1 MGYPIA
7 PAWLLGSRLLNQSQ
21 IGLWTACYEY
31 IFLRLHRQENTSS
44 RERAEAIHYDF
55 HCNED
60 VTCTP
65 APWFKSTE
73 CSHCFRCFTLFPFLF
88 RFYLDCSCLCFLFFY
103 PVSLSPSRFISLP
116 LFSLSPLPL
125 SFLLSSQ
132 PSGHRLS
139 FKVLILIW
147 NLLQSVQHWTWNTG
161 LWDLICVYK
170 HACLRSDG
178 FLLHFQSKIIN
189 ETPGRVAVKHVRW
202 CIIHF
207 FVLLV
212 YW

>member
-1 MGYPIA
+1 MTKPFSCTLPGVCVRVCVKQTRQFRVKWSACSDPAPAPRGYPSVPLSRCGKAECWMGYPIA

-55 HCNED
+55 HYNVD

-88 RFYLDCSCLCFLFFY
+88 RFYLDCSCLCFLFFL
-103 PVSLSPSRFISLP
+103 SSFSLSLTIHLSPSFFSISSPSLLP
-116 LFSLSPLPL
+116 PFFSALGS
-125 SFLLSSQ
+125 
-132 PSGHRLS
+132 
-139 FKVLILIW
+139 
-147 NLLQSVQHWTWNTG
+147 
-161 LWDLICVYK
+161 
-170 HACLRSDG
+170 
-178 FLLHFQSKIIN
+178 
-189 ETPGRVAVKHVRW
+189 
-202 CIIHF
+202 
-207 FVLLV
+207 
-212 YW
+212 